1 MAGSPYAFLNSAV
14 AIALTTA
21 RQLPFPTVEV
31 VKCIIAEILE
41 GYTGAVLVL
50 WPTIVTS
57 LKQMLKKIIWYI
69 NAGIRGYNNW

>member
-1 MAGSPYAFLNSAV
+1 MHIWYGQFHPLEARDGATIMAGSPYAFLNSAV

-41 GYTGAVLVL
+41 VYAGAVLV
-50 WPTIVTS
+50 S
-57 LKQMLKKIIWYI
+57 
-69 NAGIRGYNNW
+69 